1 MKKYI
6 ALLKSDYLR
15 DTQIYC
21 GSMASNDNQKD
32 NNWNDFI
39 PNHFIGIYESESLSD
54 AIKRAVKYSSFHEN
68 MIEVIEAQ
76 FIKTDTQ
83 NHYLMTGQTNIYD
96 YLDNEEEMKH
106 A

>member
-21 GSMASNDNQKD
+21 GSMASN
-32 NNWNDFI
+32 
-39 PNHFIGIYESESLSD
+39 HFIGIYESESLSD
-54 AIKRAVKYSSFHEN
+54 AIKRAVKDSSFHEN

-83 NHYLMTGQTNIYD
+83 NHYPMTGQTNIYD

>member
-21 GSMASNDNQKD
+21 GSMDSNDNWED
-32 NNWNDFI
+32 DNWNDFI

-54 AIKRAVKYSSFHEN
+54 AIKRAAKDSSFHEN
-68 MIEVIEAQ
+68 IIEAIEVRV
-76 FIKTDTQ
+76 IKTDSQ
-83 NHYLMTGQTNIYD
+83 NHYPITGQTNIYD
-96 YLDNEEEMKH
+96 YLDEKEEMKY